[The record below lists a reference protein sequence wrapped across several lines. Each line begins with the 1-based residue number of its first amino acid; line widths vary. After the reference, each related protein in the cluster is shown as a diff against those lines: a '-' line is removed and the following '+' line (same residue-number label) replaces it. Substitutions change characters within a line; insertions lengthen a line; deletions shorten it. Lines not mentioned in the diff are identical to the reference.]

1 MKQKANASDP
11 AHFKFADLPAE
22 LIAAVLHFAEPRSLV
37 PASSRTFS
45 VALAPKFM
53 KHDWLDSILASRVP
67 SAWKTCYVSARGF
80 PGDVGALLEY
90 ANGKV
95 VGPDDLRRAGFQYC
109 DPDDERIMAS
119 LLPVLANY
127 LLDLAQPAYGSGDDL
142 TQVTATL
149 SNRIDY
155 DLRTN
160 HTRSIRARAE
170 PLLGLMQLIGNLLG
184 SPALQLA
191 RDRLPRIF
199 HVKLAI
205 EQWAALVRMVIRY
218 DRLCDPWLQ
227 WEVRFGVFLGMHGE
241 LRWKR
246 PSLDDLYEPEPG
258 FDLDED
264 WDYTCLVHRGYVRM
278 LLSDMEINEDNWG
291 SPSGLLAA
299 TAAARA
305 SRAATEQARDDLAAR
320 VQAAAS
326 VPGIGPGSLPAG
338 PSGSSA
344 TSPWSVSAATAAAAA
359 AAASHP
365 HPHHGASSS
374 SMSAATAAAAAAA
387 ASHPHPHHGASS
399 SSMSAAMAVAAAA
412 APHPHPHHGA
422 PSSSMSAAMAAAAA
436 ASHPH
441 YGASSMMA
449 TPSSAGFS
457 HGDADEYEYEYE
469 YGGLNPHPQ
478 LGGAQYPH
486 LPLGG
491 AQYPHLPL
499 GGAQYPHLPLGG
511 AQYPHSQQQHHHHS
525 QLGGAQYPHSQQ
537 QHHHHSPLGNA
548 PHPPLGNA
556 PHPPLVSA
564 PHPQPG
570 GATNLQQLYMSVN
583 VHQQPLDFDPYNLP
597 VNHSRDD
604 DDQLPRTVILNNQQL
619 MALMSNMIS
628 SSPSSPTRGMVTPE
642 LAAGEFSILP
652 PQQSRDIIST
662 PPLPETATPP
672 PALQHEVGAHSPLA
686 QPQEI
691 APPSPSSS
699 L

>member
-291 SPSGLLAA
+291 SPSGLLFANLPA
-299 TAAARA
+299 
-305 SRAATEQARDDLAAR
+305 EPLAAVLHFANPRSLVPATTRAFSEVMALKSLKRDWLNSLLAHR
-320 VQAAAS
+320 VPVAWKERYVADRGFPGDIGALLDPGHCAPYPVTLVLQEQLSMSGEDCVVTDPSGQVVFEVHGKAMSLHNARRIVDPRTKATLCKAS
-326 VPGIGPGSLPAG
+326 DVHKLITLHVNYEIEDAKGKSVVTVKGRRGITSSKLDVTVNVPGA
-338 PSGSSA
+338 
-344 TSPWSVSAATAAAAA
+344 
-359 AAASHP
+359 
-365 HPHHGASSS
+365 PHHLYVKFSPLSISTAVRIYVGSSS
-374 SMSAATAAAAAAA
+374 S
-387 ASHPHPHHGASS
+387 G
-399 SSMSAAMAVAAAA
+399 
-412 APHPHPHHGA
+412 
-422 PSSSMSAAMAAAAA
+422 
-436 ASHPH
+436 
-441 YGASSMMA
+441 
-449 TPSSAGFS
+449 
-457 HGDADEYEYEYE
+457 
-469 YGGLNPHPQ
+469 
-478 LGGAQYPH
+478 
-486 LPLGG
+486 
-491 AQYPHLPL
+491 
-499 GGAQYPHLPLGG
+499 
-511 AQYPHSQQQHHHHS
+511 
-525 QLGGAQYPHSQQ
+525 
-537 QHHHHSPLGNA
+537 
-548 PHPPLGNA
+548 
-556 PHPPLVSA
+556 
-564 PHPQPG
+564 
-570 GATNLQQLYMSVN
+570 
-583 VHQQPLDFDPYNLP
+583 P
-597 VNHSRDD
+597 VIANIRREKS
-604 DDQLPRTVILNNQQL
+604 
-619 MALMSNMIS
+619 LMSHFLDKDTYRI
-628 SSPSSPTRGMVTPE
+628 
-642 LAAGEFSILP
+642 
-652 PQQSRDIIST
+652 D
-662 PPLPETATPP
+662 
-672 PALQHEVGAHSPLA
+672 
-686 QPQEI
+686 I
-691 APPSPSSS
+691 APGVDGA
-699 L
+699 LIVALVMLVDAAREKLT